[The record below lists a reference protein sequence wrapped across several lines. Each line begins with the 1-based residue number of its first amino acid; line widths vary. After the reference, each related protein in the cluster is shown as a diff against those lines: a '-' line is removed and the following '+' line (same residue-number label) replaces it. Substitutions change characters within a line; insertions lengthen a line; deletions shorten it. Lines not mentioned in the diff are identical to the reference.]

1 MLHHLV
7 DPRPI
12 LENMSAALRPDGL
25 AIFYEPLQAGY
36 FMVQAM
42 LQIFRENEF
51 HTLLPD

>member
-1 MLHHLV
+1 
-7 DPRPI
+7 
-12 LENMSAALRPDGL
+12 MSAALRPDGL